1 MRTPADYLDEFDSA
15 LRSEEWR
22 RARVL
27 AEHCG
32 EYFNANLKA
41 RMISA
46 VWSAKENGIDH
57 ASVRDGLSVLR
68 KALRGPT
75 TANE

>member
-1 MRTPADYLDEFDSA
+1 MRTPAAYLDEFESA

-32 EYFNANLKA
+32 EYFNASLKA

-57 ASVRDGLSVLR
+57 ASVQEDLVVLR
-68 KALRGPT
+68 TALRGPT